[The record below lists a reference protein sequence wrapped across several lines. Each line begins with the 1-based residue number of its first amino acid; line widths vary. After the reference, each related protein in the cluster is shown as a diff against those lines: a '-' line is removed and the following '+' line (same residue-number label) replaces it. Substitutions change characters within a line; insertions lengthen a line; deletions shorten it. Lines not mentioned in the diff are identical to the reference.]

1 MRISDERRVTNCR
14 DRDKVVELPSYVRS
28 PARIITLLTDFGV
41 GSPYVAQMKGV
52 ILSLN
57 PHALLIDVTHG
68 IGPQDIAAAAWV
80 LRDVAESFPP
90 GRSMWPSSTPASAAR
105 GDHLCRDRRAS
116 LHRAG

>member
-1 MRISDERRVTNCR
+1 MSAAPR
-14 DRDKVVELPSYVRS
+14 
-28 PARIITLLTDFGV
+28 AIITLLTDFGV

-90 GRSMWPSSTPASAAR
+90 GSIHVAVVDPGVGSAREIIYAEIAGRHYIAPDNGLLGASKIPGA
-105 GDHLCRDRRAS
+105 L
-116 LHRAG
+116 